1 MRLNQLLMVIISA
14 LLFFLINDYIP
25 MAPLINLVFNFL
37 LIALLVIY
45 SLQFFT
51 LIKDILPAPKMFK

>member
-45 SLQFFT
+45 ILQFFS